1 MDSKTKEK
9 LDSLKKKSNLQLIE
23 ALRMDSKMMQIRFQ
37 EFMNR
42 ENSIYNLYAKER
54 ERNEM
59 LQNELLKYE
68 NSGSMDQG
76 YLSKSP

>member
-1 MDSKTKEK
+1 MNG
-9 LDSLKKKSNLQLIE
+9 LKKKSNLQLIE

-37 EFMNR
+37 EFLSR
-42 ENSIYNLYAKER
+42 ESSIYNLYAKER

-68 NSGSMDQG
+68 NSNNSAEQG
-76 YLSKSP
+76 YLPVRSP